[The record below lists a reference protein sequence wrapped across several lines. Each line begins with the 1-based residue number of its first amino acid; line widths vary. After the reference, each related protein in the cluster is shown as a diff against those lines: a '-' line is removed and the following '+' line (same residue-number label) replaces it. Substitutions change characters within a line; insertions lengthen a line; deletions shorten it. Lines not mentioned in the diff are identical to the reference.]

1 MPVRAGL
8 NQRSCARN
16 EFVSIGLLQCIWA
29 KLSNM
34 TNGLE
39 SETKTDQTAEGEFPW
54 PDGGGPLRAEPQV
67 AAEEQA
73 PLILDLE
80 GFEGPLDLL
89 LRLAREQ
96 KVDIAKISVL
106 ALAEQY
112 LTFINEARKLRLE
125 LAADYLVMAAW
136 LAYLKSRLLIPD
148 LVPED
153 EVPAEELAAR
163 LAFRLQRLQAM
174 RDAAAQLMARNRLGR
189 DVFSRGEPEPV
200 IVDTQT
206 EYADNLFDL
215 LQAYATGRQRD
226 LAHRTYAVAT
236 RPTWTVAKAREILK
250 RLLGEFSEWGRFD
263 SYLAEYLATPE
274 ERPGVLASSLVAC
287 LEMAKE
293 GALEI
298 RQDRAFTPLYLRTR
312 PLPADAANV
321 ESMS

>member
-1 MPVRAGL
+1 MTSGL
-8 NQRSCARN
+8 D
-16 EFVSIGLLQCIWA
+16 
-29 KLSNM
+29 
-34 TNGLE
+34 T
-39 SETKTDQTAEGEFPW
+39 ETKTEEPVDETAPW
-54 PDGGGPLRAEPQV
+54 PDGGGPLRAEPS
-67 AAEEQA
+67 ENSDEQT

-112 LTFINEARKLRLE
+112 LVFINEARKLRLE

-148 LVPED
+148 LEPED

-200 IVDTQT
+200 VVDTQT

-215 LQAYATGRQRD
+215 LQAYANGRQRD
-226 LAHRTYAVAT
+226 LAHRTYEIAR
-236 RPTWTVAKAREILK
+236 RPKWTVAKAREILK
-250 RLLGEFSEWGRFD
+250 RLIGEFAEWGRFD
-263 SYLAEYLATPE
+263 TFLSEYLVEPE
-274 ERPGVLASSLVAC
+274 DRPGVLASSLVAC

-298 RQDRAFTPLYLRTR
+298 RQEKAFTPLYLRNR
-312 PLPADAANV
+312 PGQDAPAKV

>member
-1 MPVRAGL
+1 
-8 NQRSCARN
+8 
-16 EFVSIGLLQCIWA
+16 
-29 KLSNM
+29 M
-34 TNGLE
+34 TNSLE
-39 SETKTDQTAEGEFPW
+39 TQSKAEHAADDANPW
-54 PDGGGPLRAEPQV
+54 PDGGGPLRAAP
-67 AAEEQA
+67 EQSQHEQS

-112 LTFINEARKLRLE
+112 LKFINEARKLRLE

-148 LVPED
+148 LEPED

-189 DVFSRGEPEPV
+189 DVFGGGDPEPV
-200 IVDTQT
+200 IVDMQT

-215 LQAYATGRQRD
+215 LQAYAAGRQRD
-226 LAHRTYAVAT
+226 LAHRTYEIAA

-250 RLLGEFSEWGRFD
+250 RLLGEFNEWGRFD

-298 RQDRAFTPLYLRTR
+298 RQERAFMPLYLRNR
-312 PLPADAANV
+312 SSNSASANV

>member
-1 MPVRAGL
+1 
-8 NQRSCARN
+8 
-16 EFVSIGLLQCIWA
+16 
-29 KLSNM
+29 M

-39 SETKTDQTAEGEFPW
+39 SETKADQASDEATPW
-54 PDGGGPLRAEPQV
+54 PDGGGPLRAEPSADAGDQS
-67 AAEEQA
+67 

-112 LTFINEARKLRLE
+112 LAFVHEARKLRLE

-148 LVPED
+148 LEPEE

-189 DVFSRGEPEPV
+189 DVFARGLPEPV

-215 LQAYATGRQRD
+215 LQAYAAGRQRD
-226 LAHRTYAVAT
+226 LAHRTYSVAS

-250 RLLGEFSEWGRFD
+250 RLVGEFSEWGRFD

-293 GALEI
+293 GSLEI
-298 RQDRAFTPLYLRTR
+298 RQERAFTPLYLRSR
-312 PLPADAANV
+312 PSQMDAANV

>member
-1 MPVRAGL
+1 
-8 NQRSCARN
+8 
-16 EFVSIGLLQCIWA
+16 
-29 KLSNM
+29 M
-34 TNGLE
+34 TSGLE
-39 SETKTDQTAEGEFPW
+39 SESKAEHAADDANPW
-54 PDGGGPLRAEPQV
+54 PDGGGPLRAAP
-67 AAEEQA
+67 EQSQDEQS

-112 LTFINEARKLRLE
+112 LKFINEARKLRLE

-148 LVPED
+148 LEPED

-189 DVFSRGEPEPV
+189 DVFGRGDPEPV

-206 EYADNLFDL
+206 EYSDNLFDL

-226 LAHRTYAVAT
+226 LAHRAYEISA

-250 RLLGEFSEWGRFD
+250 RLLGEFNEWGRFD
-263 SYLAEYLATPE
+263 TYLAEYLATPE
-274 ERPGVLASSLVAC
+274 ERPGVLASSFVAC

-298 RQDRAFTPLYLRTR
+298 RQERAFMPLYLRNR
-312 PLPADAANV
+312 SSNSASAKV

>member
-1 MPVRAGL
+1 MRA
-8 NQRSCARN
+8 
-16 EFVSIGLLQCIWA
+16 
-29 KLSNM
+29 
-34 TNGLE
+34 
-39 SETKTDQTAEGEFPW
+39 
-54 PDGGGPLRAEPQV
+54 AEPQD
-67 AAEEQA
+67 EEA
-73 PLILDLE
+73 DLPLILDLD

-106 ALAEQY
+106 DLAEQY
-112 LTFINEARKLRLE
+112 LKFINEARRLRLE

-148 LVPED
+148 LEPED

-189 DVFSRGEPEPV
+189 DVFARGEPEPV

-215 LQAYATGRQRD
+215 LKAYAAGRQRD
-226 LAHRTYAVAT
+226 LAHRTYEINS

-250 RLLGEFSEWGRFD
+250 RLMGEFADWGRFD
-263 SYLAEYLATPE
+263 SFLADYLATPE
-274 ERPGVLASSLVAC
+274 ERPSVLASSLVAC

-298 RQDRAFTPLYLRTR
+298 RQERAFTPLYLRTR
-312 PLPADAANV
+312 PRNSTPAKV

>member
-1 MPVRAGL
+1 MRAAAP
-8 NQRSCARN
+8 Q
-16 EFVSIGLLQCIWA
+16 
-29 KLSNM
+29 
-34 TNGLE
+34 
-39 SETKTDQTAEGEFPW
+39 SEENDN
-54 PDGGGPLRAEPQV
+54 
-67 AAEEQA
+67 
-73 PLILDLE
+73 PLILDLD
-80 GFEGPLDLL
+80 GFEGPLDVL

-112 LTFINEARKLRLE
+112 LKFINEARRLRLE

-148 LVPED
+148 LEPDD

-189 DVFSRGEPEPV
+189 DVFARGNPEPV
-200 IVDTQT
+200 VVETET

-215 LQAYATGRQRD
+215 LQAYAAGRQRD
-226 LAHRTYAVAT
+226 LAHRSYEISA
-236 RPTWTVAKAREILK
+236 RPTWTVAKARDILK

-274 ERPGVLASSLVAC
+274 ERPSVLASSLVAC

-298 RQDRAFTPLYLRTR
+298 RQEKAFTPLYLRTR
-312 PLPADAANV
+312 PRNSSATANV